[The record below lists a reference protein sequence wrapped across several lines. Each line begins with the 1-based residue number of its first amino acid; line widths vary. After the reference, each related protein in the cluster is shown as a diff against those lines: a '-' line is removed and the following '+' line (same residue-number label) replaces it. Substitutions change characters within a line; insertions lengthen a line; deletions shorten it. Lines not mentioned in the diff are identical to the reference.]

1 MGAVVVLILIALIV
15 AVWAVRRQSK
25 PVRPLELK
33 LAVIGFEA
41 SGKTV
46 YIGSMFHE
54 LRIPDAGGVFL
65 DTSPENAGR
74 LTGLYNTTA
83 DTEKPF
89 PPSTNKG
96 ELIEW
101 PFTVK
106 VRTDTGVTEV
116 ATFHY
121 LDFAGESL
129 RDMFSGAANP
139 ETQRLYDRFKNSDV
153 LMAALDG
160 LQVKRY
166 MEGRPL
172 PRFYQDLEV
181 LLALMSGHH
190 KAVNLILTK
199 WDILQDHYT
208 FRQVVE
214 RLFQVSQFARFVQS
228 QGITG
233 TTRLIPVSSV
243 GSRFVREDGNR
254 MRKLPGKVINPERVE
269 MPIACALPAALTA
282 AKEQV
287 ASSPARRMLLAWAS
301 AVKVG
306 IGPIVLDIP
315 FLPGAEQPYMT
326 TMTTAQRTPVAVT
339 QLTRY
344 CSGRLGRLERD
355 FPESD
360 LVRFMNQQGL

>member
-1 MGAVVVLILIALIV
+1 MGAVVALIV
-15 AVWAVRRQSK
+15 IGAVITAIWAVRRESQ

-33 LAVIGFEA
+33 LAVVGFEA

-65 DTSPENAGR
+65 DTSPADASR
-74 LTGLYNTTA
+74 LSGLYNTTA
-83 DTEKPF
+83 DTGKPF
-89 PPSTNKG
+89 PASTNKG
-96 ELIEW
+96 ELVEW
-101 PFTVK
+101 PFSVK
-106 VRTDTGVTEV
+106 VRTENGVTDV
-116 ATFHY
+116 ATFNY

-129 RDMFSGAANP
+129 RDLFSGPSNP
-139 ETQRLYDRFKNSDV
+139 ETQRLYDRFKTSDV

-172 PRFYQDLEV
+172 PNFYEDLEI
-181 LLALMSGHH
+181 LLSLMSGHH
-190 KAVNLILTK
+190 KAANLILTK

-214 RLFQVSQFARFVQS
+214 RLFQISQFARFVQS

-243 GSRFVREDGNR
+243 GPRFVREDGNK
-254 MRKLPGKVINPERVE
+254 MRKLPGKVINPVRVE
-269 MPIACALPAALTA
+269 LPIACALPAALTA
-282 AKEQV
+282 AKEQGT
-287 ASSPARRMLLAWAS
+287 AGNPARRMLLAWAS

-306 IGPIVLDIP
+306 IGPVVLDIP
-315 FLPGAEQPYMT
+315 FLPGIESPLMT
-326 TMTTAQRTPVAVT
+326 AAQRTPVAVA
-339 QLTRY
+339 QLISY
-344 CSGRLGRLERD
+344 CSRRLRQLEQE

-360 LVRFMNQQGL
+360 LVRYMNRQGW

>member
-1 MGAVVVLILIALIV
+1 MGAVVALIV
-15 AVWAVRRQSK
+15 IVAVIIAVWAARRQSK

-33 LAVIGFEA
+33 LAVVGFEA

-65 DTSPENAGR
+65 DTSPENAGK
-74 LTGLYNTTA
+74 LTGLYDTTA

-101 PFTVK
+101 PFSVK
-106 VRTDTGVTEV
+106 VRTDRGVMEV

-129 RDMFSGAANP
+129 RDMFWGAPNP

-160 LQVKRY
+160 LQVKRF

-172 PRFYQDLEV
+172 SRFYQDLGI

-208 FRQVVE
+208 FQQVVE
-214 RLFQVSQFARFVQS
+214 RLLQINQFARFVQS

-233 TTRLIPVSSV
+233 TTRLI
-243 GSRFVREDGNR
+243 
-254 MRKLPGKVINPERVE
+254 
-269 MPIACALPAALTA
+269 
-282 AKEQV
+282 
-287 ASSPARRMLLAWAS
+287 
-301 AVKVG
+301 
-306 IGPIVLDIP
+306 
-315 FLPGAEQPYMT
+315 
-326 TMTTAQRTPVAVT
+326 
-339 QLTRY
+339 
-344 CSGRLGRLERD
+344 
-355 FPESD
+355 
-360 LVRFMNQQGL
+360 

>member
-1 MGAVVVLILIALIV
+1 MGAVVVLIVIG
-15 AVWAVRRQSK
+15 AVITAIWAMRRQSQ

-33 LAVIGFEA
+33 LAVVGFEA

-54 LRIPDAGGVFL
+54 LRIPGADGIFL

-74 LTGLYNTTA
+74 LVGLYDITA

-96 ELIEW
+96 ELTEW

-106 VRTDTGVTEV
+106 VRTDKGVTEV

-129 RDMFSGAANP
+129 RDMFSGASNP
-139 ETQRLYDRFKNSDV
+139 ETQRLYDRFKNSDI

-160 LQVKRY
+160 LQVKRF

-190 KAVNLILTK
+190 KAANLILTK

-214 RLFQVSQFARFVQS
+214 RLFQISQFARFVQS

-243 GSRFVREDGNR
+243 GPRFVREDGNK
-254 MRKLPGKVINPERVE
+254 MRKLRGKVINPVRVDL
-269 MPIACALPAALTA
+269 PIASALPAALTA
-282 AKEQV
+282 ARELDTG
-287 ASSPARRMLLAWAS
+287 SPARRMLLNWAN

-306 IGPIVLDIP
+306 IGPLLIELP
-315 FLPGAEQPYMT
+315 FPPGAEPSYI
-326 TMTTAQRTPVAVT
+326 TAAQSTPPAVT
-339 QLTRY
+339 QLIRY
-344 CSGRLGRLERD
+344 CGGRLGQLDRE

-360 LVRFMNQQGL
+360 LVRFMNYQGL

>member
-1 MGAVVVLILIALIV
+1 MGAVVVLLVIATVIV
-15 AVWAVRRQSK
+15 AVWAARRQSK

-33 LAVIGFEA
+33 LAVVGFEA

-65 DTSPENAGR
+65 DTSPENAGK
-74 LTGLYNTTA
+74 LVGLYNITA

-101 PFTVK
+101 PFSVK
-106 VRTDTGVTEV
+106 VRTEKGVTEV

-129 RDMFSGAANP
+129 RDMYSGASNP
-139 ETQRLYDRFKNSDV
+139 ETQRLYDRFKSSDV

-166 MEGRPL
+166 MEGRPQ
-172 PRFYQDLEV
+172 PHFYQDLEV

-199 WDILQDHYT
+199 WDILQDDYT

-214 RLFQVSQFARFVQS
+214 RLFQINQFGRFVQS

-243 GSRFVREDGNR
+243 GPRFVREDGNK
-254 MRKLPGKVINPERVE
+254 MRKLRGKVINPVRVE
-269 MPIACALPAALTA
+269 MPVVCALPAALTA
-282 AKEQV
+282 AREQDTG
-287 ASSPARRMLLAWAS
+287 SPARRVLLAWAS

-306 IGPIVLDIP
+306 IGPIVMELPFIP
-315 FLPGAEQPYMT
+315 GTEPSF
-326 TMTTAQRTPVAVT
+326 MTTAQSTPAAVT
-339 QLTRY
+339 QLIRY
-344 CSGRLGRLERD
+344 CGGRLNQLERE

-360 LVRFMNQQGL
+360 LVRFMSRQGL

>member
-1 MGAVVVLILIALIV
+1 MGAVVLLIV
-15 AVWAVRRQSK
+15 IAAVITAVWAARRQSQ

-33 LAVIGFEA
+33 LAVVGFEA

-65 DTSPENAGR
+65 DTSPANAGR

-101 PFTVK
+101 PFSVK
-106 VRTDTGVTEV
+106 VRTDKGIIDV
-116 ATFHY
+116 AKFHY

-129 RDMFSGAANP
+129 REMFSGGSNP
-139 ETQRLYDRFKNSDV
+139 ETQQLYDRFKDSDV

-172 PRFYQDLEV
+172 LNFYQDLEV
-181 LLALMSGHH
+181 LLGLMSGHH

-208 FRQVVE
+208 FRQVIE
-214 RLFQVSQFARFVQS
+214 RLLQISQFARFVQS

-243 GSRFVREDGNR
+243 GPRFVREDGNK
-254 MRKLPGKVINPERVE
+254 MRKLPGKVINPVRVE
-269 MPIACALPAALTA
+269 MPIACAIPAALTA
-282 AKEQV
+282 AKEQDT
-287 ASSPARRMLLAWAS
+287 ANPARRLLLAWAS

-315 FLPGAEQPYMT
+315 FFPGVESPF
-326 TMTTAQRTPVAVT
+326 MTTAQNTPAAVT
-339 QLTRY
+339 QLIRY
-344 CSGRLGRLERD
+344 SGGKLGQLERE

-360 LVRFMNQQGL
+360 LVRYMNQQGL